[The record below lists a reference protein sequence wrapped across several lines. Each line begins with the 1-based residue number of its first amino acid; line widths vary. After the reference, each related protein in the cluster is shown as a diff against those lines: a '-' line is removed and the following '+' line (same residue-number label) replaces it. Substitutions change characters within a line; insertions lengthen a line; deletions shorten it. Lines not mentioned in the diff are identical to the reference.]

1 MRTLNLGI
9 LAHVDAGKTSL
20 TERLLHATGV
30 IDTVG
35 RVDNGTT
42 QTDTLELERRR
53 GITIRAAVA
62 SLPLVDPRSDEP
74 VVVNII
80 DTPGHPDFIA
90 EVERSLAVLDGAV
103 LVVSAVEGVQ
113 AQTRVLWR
121 ALRRLRLPT
130 LVFVNKLDRTG
141 ADYGTVVDRVAAALT
156 PDIVPMGVARNEG
169 TADVA
174 FVAHGIDDPAFTA
187 TLVEVLSRHDDAV
200 LAGFVHDDA
209 DLTGDR
215 LISALAAQS
224 RAALVHPVF
233 GGSAARGVGIDAI
246 TAGIVGL
253 LPISAPR
260 PDGPPEGMVFKVERD
275 PGGERVAYV
284 RLFSGE
290 LRVRDR
296 LRLPRDGDS
305 PGQRVTALEVF
316 AGGPAAPTPSM
327 VAGQIGRVRGL
338 TDVRI
343 GDVFGEVADG
353 RRPTARFDPP
363 TLEAVVVPE
372 DYRLMGALRVAL
384 DQLAEQDPLIGL
396 RQDDV
401 RRELSITLYGEV
413 QKEVVRDTLRDDFGV
428 RVRFR
433 DTTSICVERVR
444 GTGSAYEVI
453 GTASN
458 PFNATVGLR
467 VEPAPD
473 GSGVHFGLDVE
484 LGSLP
489 SAFMTAIEETVHR
502 TLAEGLSGWQ
512 VPDCRVTLTH
522 SGYWPRQSRRGGTF
536 DHRISS
542 TATDFRDLTP
552 LVLMTALRRA
562 GTVVHEPVHRFRL
575 DAPLDALGVLL
586 ATLAELRAAPEPASA
601 SGDRCTF
608 EGTIPAAAVHRLRQ
622 RLPGLTGGEAVLETA
637 FERYAP
643 VTGPPPTRPRTD
655 RNPLDRREYLL
666 HVADRF

>member
-20 TERLLHATGV
+20 TERLLHAAGV

-35 RVDNGTT
+35 RVDDGTT

-62 SLPLVDPRSDEP
+62 SLRIGDT
-74 VVVNII
+74 VVNII

-90 EVERSLAVLDGAV
+90 EVERSLAVLDGVV

-121 ALRRLRLPT
+121 AVRRLGLPT

-141 ADYGTVVDRVAAALT
+141 ACYERVVAELADKLS
-156 PDIVPMGVARNEG
+156 PDVVPMGVARSEG

-174 FVAHGIDDPAFTA
+174 FVAHGIDEPAFTA
-187 TLVEVLSRHDDAV
+187 TLVEVLSRQDDAV

-209 DLTGDR
+209 GLTGDR
-215 LISALAAQS
+215 LISVLAAQS

-233 GGSAARGVGIDAI
+233 GGSAARGVGIEAI
-246 TAGIVGL
+246 LDGIVEL
-253 LPISAPR
+253 LPTTVAGAAESPA
-260 PDGPPEGMVFKVERD
+260 GVVFKVERE
-275 PGGERVAYV
+275 PGGERAAYV
-284 RLFSGE
+284 RLSSGE

-296 LRLPRDGDS
+296 LRLPRDGDG
-305 PGQRVTALEVF
+305 PGQRVTALDVF
-316 AGGPAAPTPSM
+316 AGGPAAPRTSM

-343 GDVFGEVADG
+343 GDVFGEVVDG
-353 RRPTARFDPP
+353 RRSTARFDPP
-363 TLEAVVVPE
+363 SLEAVVVPHDE
-372 DYRLMGALRVAL
+372 QDRGTLRLAL

-428 RVRFR
+428 RVTFR
-433 DTTSICVERVR
+433 ETTSICVERVR
-444 GTGSAYEVI
+444 GTGAAFELI
-453 GTASN
+453 GTPSN

-473 GSGVHFGLDVE
+473 GSGAHFGLDVE

-502 TLAEGLSGWQ
+502 TLAEGLSGWR

-575 DAPLDALGVLL
+575 ETPVDTIGRLLPVL
-586 ATLAELRAAPEPASA
+586 ADLRAVPEPAIP
-601 SGDRCTF
+601 SGDRCTC
-608 EGTIPAAAVHRLRQ
+608 EGTIPAAGVHRLRQ
-622 RLPGLTGGEAVLETA
+622 RLPGLTSGEAVLETT
-637 FERYAP
+637 FDCYAP

-666 HVADRF
+666 HVANRF